1 MKIIKYLIMIVLA
14 VGLSSTAFAQPP
26 AAGRSGGD
34 QVDRLDKLVNLSDN
48 QKTEIRQM
56 IQSSQATIM
65 KLRVKA
71 RTIQQEL
78 IGEIKPKFDEKKIR
92 ENSAKLGTI
101 NGKITAET
109 ALLQARIQKA
119 LSPEQR
125 ATLEKKAKERQ
136 KKMQKIRE
144 RMRQQQQQQQ
154 QQQSQSG
161 GQ

>member
-1 MKIIKYLIMIVLA
+1 MRIIKYVALIVLA
-14 VGLSSTAFAQPP
+14 VGLSSTAFAQQPM
-26 AAGRSGGD
+26 AGRNGGD
-34 QVDRLDKLVNLSDN
+34 QVDRLDKLVNLSDD
-48 QKTEIRQM
+48 QKSEIRQL
-56 IQSSQATIM
+56 IQNSQANIM

-71 RTIQQEL
+71 RSIQQEL

-136 KKMQKIRE
+136 KKMEEMRE
-144 RMRQQQQQQQ
+144 RLRQQQQQK
-154 QQQSQSG
+154 QSQG
-161 GQ
+161 GGN

>member
-1 MKIIKYLIMIVLA
+1 MKIIKYIAMIVLA
-14 VGLSSTAFAQPP
+14 VGLSSTAFAQQP
-26 AAGRSGGD
+26 APGPGRSGGD
-34 QVDRLDKLVNLSDN
+34 QVDRLDKLVNLSDS
-48 QKTEIRQM
+48 QKQDIRQL
-56 IQSSQATIM
+56 IQNAQATIM

-71 RTIQQEL
+71 RGIQEEL

-125 ATLEKKAKERQ
+125 ATLEKKAKARQ
-136 KKMQKIRE
+136 KKMQE
-144 RMRQQQQQQQ
+144 MRQRLQQQQQQK
-154 QQQSQSG
+154 SQSG
-161 GQ
+161 DK